1 MQTKL
6 DLSSFK
12 RAVAALDE
20 VLQVYKQDSNPF
32 MRDACIQ
39 RFEFTYELAWKML
52 KRYLET
58 NSANPSQVDEM
69 TSQTLIRTG
78 SEMGLLKSGWDT
90 WAKYRKA
97 RSTTSHVYDESK
109 ALEVFAVIPD
119 FYLEAVFLLNA
130 LESNAT

>member
-6 DLSSFK
+6 DVSSFK
-12 RAVAALDE
+12 RAVAALYE
-20 VLQVYKQDSNPF
+20 VLQVYKQEPNPF

-52 KRYLET
+52 KRYLEI
-58 NSANPSQVDEM
+58 NSPNPAQVDEM
-69 TSQTLIRTG
+69 TFQTLIRTG
-78 SEMGLLKSGWDT
+78 SEMGLLKNGWDA

-97 RSTTSHVYDESK
+97 RSTTSHVYDERK

-119 FYLEAVFLLNA
+119 FYTEAVFLLNA

>member
-1 MQTKL
+1 MQTRL

-20 VLQVYKQDSNPF
+20 VLQVYKHDTNAF

-52 KRYLET
+52 KRYIEM
-58 NSANPSQVDEM
+58 NSPNPSQVDEM
-69 TSQTLIRTG
+69 TFQALIRTG
-78 SEMGLLKSGWDT
+78 SEMGLLKNGWDE
-90 WAKYRKA
+90 WSKYRKA
-97 RSTTSHVYDESK
+97 RSTTSHVYDEIK

-119 FYLEAVFLLNA
+119 FYTEAAFLLNS
-130 LESNAT
+130 LETNAA